1 MIFER
6 KIMFPN
12 NSNNNKNINQLNDDD
27 DYDDD
32 DDIINGI
39 REVCDNLASGQDRQ
53 AQNDHDTA
61 RPPSTNDFH
70 DYFLESRLDEVLS

>member
-12 NSNNNKNINQLNDDD
+12 NNNNNSNQLNAS
-27 DYDDD
+27 DD

-39 REVCDNLASGQDRQ
+39 REVYDDLASEQDRR

-61 RPPSTNDFH
+61 RPRKSSPADFH
-70 DYFLESRLDEVLS
+70 DYFLENKLDEVLS